1 MSETREVRFD
11 DGTELI
17 IDKRGSKIYIAQ
29 RVWHMNIDGSE
40 VAEEWHVAEGEI
52 VVPLV

>member
-11 DGTELI
+11 DGVELI
-17 IDKRGSKIYIAQ
+17 IDKRGSKIYVAQ

-40 VAEEWHVAEGEI
+40 QPEEWHVCEGEI
-52 VVPLV
+52 VVPTV